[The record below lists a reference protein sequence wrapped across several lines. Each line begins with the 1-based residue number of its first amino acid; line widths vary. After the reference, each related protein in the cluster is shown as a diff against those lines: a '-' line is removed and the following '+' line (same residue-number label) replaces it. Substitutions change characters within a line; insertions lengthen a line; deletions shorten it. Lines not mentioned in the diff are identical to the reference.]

1 MLSLG
6 SVRSFKL
13 SALTLAVFGF
23 AVVLSGCSHAQ
34 EKPIDPSTHA
44 AMATAPLTKLAE
56 FEGMQVTG
64 VTLTQSGRLFA
75 NFPRWREDLPF
86 SVVEVLPD
94 GTSKPY
100 PNQEW
105 NAWKGAGLPKKN
117 QFNTVQSVVAHGD
130 SLFVLDPSSPFLKGV
145 VGKAKLYEF
154 DLTTDKL
161 KKTYEF
167 TDVIAPKASYLND
180 LRVDDEANAI
190 YITDSGL
197 GAIVVLDRKTGKSR
211 RLLARHDSTKSE
223 KVQLTVEGKPFMIGG
238 APPQIH
244 SDGIA
249 LSKDNQWLY
258 YHALTG
264 KTLYRVPTAALN
276 NKSMKESALE
286 KTVEKVATTPSP
298 DGMIFDDN
306 GNLYFADLESNSIY
320 YLTPSGQQKR
330 LVQDPRI
337 KWADTFTIGKS
348 PDLIFTTSRLHE
360 ASVGFPATG
369 LFFSIYRVPLAAQ
382 EAFR

>member
-1 MLSLG
+1 MK
-6 SVRSFKL
+6 SVKFLMS
-13 SALTLAVFGF
+13 SALLVA
-23 AVVLSGCSHAQ
+23 LSIMSACSHK
-34 EKPIDPSTHA
+34 ETKPIDPSLHA
-44 AMATAPLTKLAE
+44 GMATANLTKLAE
-56 FEGMQVTG
+56 FDGVQVTG
-64 VTLTQSGRLFA
+64 VTLSDSGRLFA
-75 NFPRWREDLPF
+75 NFPRWREDLPY
-86 SVVEVLPD
+86 SVVEVMPD

-105 NAWKGAGLPKKN
+105 NAWKGAGLPNKN

-161 KKTYEF
+161 KKTYDF

-180 LRVDDEANAI
+180 LRIDDKANAI

-197 GAIVVLDRKTGKSR
+197 GAIIVVDRKSGRSR
-211 RLLARHDSTKSE
+211 RLLARHESTKSE
-223 KVQLTVEGKPFMIGG
+223 KVQLTVEGKPFQIGG

-249 LSKDNQWLY
+249 LSKDGQWLY

-276 NKSMKESALE
+276 NRSMKEAALG
-286 KTVEKVATTPSP
+286 KAVEKVATTAAP
-298 DGMIFDDN
+298 DGMIFDNN
-306 GNLYFADLESNSIY
+306 GNLYFADLESNSIQ
-320 YLTPSGQQKR
+320 YLTPSGEQKR

-360 ASVGFPATG
+360 ASVGFPSTG
-369 LFFSIYRVPLAAQ
+369 LVFSIYRVPLAAQ
-382 EAFR
+382 AAFK